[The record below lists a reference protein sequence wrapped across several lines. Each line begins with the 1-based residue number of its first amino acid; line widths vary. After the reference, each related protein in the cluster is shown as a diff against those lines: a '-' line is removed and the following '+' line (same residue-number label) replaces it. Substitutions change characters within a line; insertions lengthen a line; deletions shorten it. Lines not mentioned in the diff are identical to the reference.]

1 MGCAPSID
9 TQLIQKLS
17 FDSKKILLIYKKPEE
32 VHEIFTGNIYVQSP
46 KSPIWNVI
54 EYYNSHPTLH
64 PLIELKEVSTVKTFV
79 EDLQADSISDLFL
92 YFTTLRPKYRAIYYI
107 CDGNNDW
114 LTDGICFD
122 RSSASPPTFI
132 LGAKPI
138 FPCSDN
144 KCKELLEYQ
153 SGTYYPGGSPMHFE
167 SYKIP
172 VIKSYSEVA
181 LLSIILSDV
190 AAGKYNFERTLGYAN
205 EEIRDYLTKSH
216 FNNIE
221 YLGELKRAISAAKR
235 YADLGHDSSF
245 IWLFGSISQDC
256 NKLREPDDIVAF
268 QNYLSKKYPN
278 SDLMKNLSSQIDLR
292 VSQLS
297 SIEQERLLSAG
308 YKDVRLTTNLVGSAR
323 DKVEK
328 FLKSLNYEIK
338 RRIARGNV
346 VIFTPISLEVNEIN
360 SNIVQISL
368 IGSFDK
374 NKLKE
379 DVESRRVSNQY
390 NTPED
395 NEIFR
400 NRFILTEQA
409 FGYIKDLDFDNYLN
423 LYTVIVGKPS
433 SEMTVEFN
441 ALKYLIHDK
450 VELTKD
456 MIKDAIQGGYFVD
469 FYKDILSLQVIS
481 NAHLVSKK
489 NKEVVFDILH
499 TDNYGGQQVHYLRHT
514 TPRTTLTGRKSPE
527 DTFLEYFSIK

>member
-1 MGCAPSID
+1 M
-9 TQLIQKLS
+9 
-17 FDSKKILLIYKKPEE
+17 
-32 VHEIFTGNIYVQSP
+32 
-46 KSPIWNVI
+46 
-54 EYYNSHPTLH
+54 
-64 PLIELKEVSTVKTFV
+64 
-79 EDLQADSISDLFL
+79 
-92 YFTTLRPKYRAIYYI
+92 
-107 CDGNNDW
+107 
-114 LTDGICFD
+114 
-122 RSSASPPTFI
+122 
-132 LGAKPI
+132 
-138 FPCSDN
+138 
-144 KCKELLEYQ
+144 
-153 SGTYYPGGSPMHFE
+153 
-167 SYKIP
+167 
-172 VIKSYSEVA
+172 
-181 LLSIILSDV
+181 
-190 AAGKYNFERTLGYAN
+190 
-205 EEIRDYLTKSH
+205 
-216 FNNIE
+216 
-221 YLGELKRAISAAKR
+221 
-235 YADLGHDSSF
+235 
-245 IWLFGSISQDC
+245 
-256 NKLREPDDIVAF
+256 
-268 QNYLSKKYPN
+268 
-278 SDLMKNLSSQIDLR
+278 
-292 VSQLS
+292 
-297 SIEQERLLSAG
+297 
-308 YKDVRLTTNLVGSAR
+308 
-323 DKVEK
+323 EK